1 MLSHD
6 NFPIPPPELEYS
18 YSVMTGKHLALILPA
33 RQSPFTVGVR
43 ETNEP
48 GPGEILVRIRSTA
61 LNPSDAKAQKRG
73 IYVTKFPA
81 VLGSDAAG
89 VVEKVG
95 EGVTRFDPGDD
106 VFFHGAYDDNDLSTF
121 QQYAIA
127 VVDFAAKI
135 PDSLSYDQ
143 AATLPLGI
151 ATATIGLYG
160 KVNGLSLVPPWKH
173 GGLGKYRG
181 MPIIIFG
188 GAGSVGN
195 YAIQLARMSGFS
207 PIITT
212 ASLRNT
218 NYLKNL
224 GATHVID
231 RYLSLPELK
240 QAVERITSAPIHVI
254 YDTVSIRE
262 TQEAAWQLLGPQG
275 RLVVTLPSVIDD
287 RQRVIHT
294 NGNPHSE
301 ENWETGRQ
309 LWLHLSRWLE
319 KGDIVPNHVETIPGG
334 LKGIGAAL
342 ERFEG
347 GQVDGVKLVARP
359 PETESDLDLISSSP
373 YHQQVKGLR
382 RTPSMRYIRLRM
394 ATRFLRSFVMARH
407 IELDRRAEMEYG
419 GWPFDK

>member
-1 MLSHD
+1 
-6 NFPIPPPELEYS
+6 
-18 YSVMTGKHLALILPA
+18 MTGKHLALILPQ
-33 RQSPFTVGVR
+33 RQSPFVIGAR

-81 VLGSDAAG
+81 VLGSDGSG

-143 AATLPLGI
+143 AAALPLGI
-151 ATATIGLYG
+151 ATASIGLYG
-160 KVNGLSLVPPWKH
+160 KANGLGLVPLWKH

-181 MPIIIFG
+181 MPIMIFG

-195 YAIQLARMSGFS
+195 YVIQLARMSGFC

-212 ASLRNT
+212 ASLKHT
-218 NYLKNL
+218 NYLKDL

-231 RYLSLPELK
+231 RYLPFPALK
-240 QAVERITSAPIHVI
+240 QAVERITNAPINVI

-287 RQRVIHT
+287 RHRVIHT
-294 NGNPHSE
+294 NGNPHTE

-309 LWLHLSRWLE
+309 LWLHLSKWLE
-319 KGDIVPNHVETIPGG
+319 KGEIVPNHVETVPGG

-347 GQVDGVKLVARP
+347 GQTDGVKLVARP
-359 PETESDLDLISSSP
+359 PETESDLDLISSPP
-373 YHQQVKGLR
+373 YHHQQVNGLR

-419 GWPFDK
+419 GWPFGK